1 MASNV
6 ITNSITSTFS
16 AYVRR
21 CLLLAV
27 VSLLASVCF
36 SQSRV
41 EYIGFLKYSL
51 DPTTK
56 TAVLVGMKDKSYDGG
71 ENGIVIP
78 DKVKAADGRKYNV
91 VALGDNCFKESGI
104 KAITVPSS
112 VTSLGAECFAFCTS
126 LKEISLPNV
135 KSLGESCFYYCLKL
149 AAISLPSAISLG
161 AGCFSSCDGLTSID
175 LPRAISL
182 GDYCFQHCRHLTYI
196 GLSYTVT
203 SIGQECFERCIS
215 LKQITIP
222 HNVTYLGSGCFREC
236 YELEKIVFKG
246 KLPRL
251 GKLGS
256 KNIKYFSLGTYVPC
270 FVPQSYF
277 QDYKNA
283 LGKKYEIRSSREEKI
298 QEFFGK

>member
-56 TAVLVGMKDKSYDGG
+56 TAVLIGMKDKSYDGG
-71 ENGIVIP
+71 ENGVVIP
-78 DKVKAADGRKYNV
+78 DKVRATDGRKYDV
-91 VALGDNCFKESGI
+91 VALGDSCFRGCGI
-104 KAITVPSS
+104 KAVTVPSS
-112 VTSLGAECFAFCTS
+112 VTSLGARCFYDCVR

-135 KSLGESCFYYCLKL
+135 KSLGRYCFYDCRSLTCISLPLATSLGTGCFYYCTH
-149 AAISLPSAISLG
+149 
-161 AGCFSSCDGLTSID
+161 LTTID
-175 LPRAISL
+175 MPRAISL
-182 GDYCFQHCRHLTYI
+182 GDFCFESCRSLTYVS
-196 GLSYTVT
+196 LPYTVV
-203 SIGQECFERCIS
+203 SIGKRCFRGCGK

-222 HNVTYLGSGCFREC
+222 HNVTYLGDHCFGMCSNLEIGCHKFAFGDIIRC
-236 YELEKIVFKG
+236 WVF
-246 KLPRL
+246 
-251 GKLGS
+251 
-256 KNIKYFSLGTYVPC
+256 
-270 FVPQSYF
+270 
-277 QDYKNA
+277 
-283 LGKKYEIRSSREEKI
+283 
-298 QEFFGK
+298 FFL